1 MKIHDLEVFCAVAEE
16 KSFVK
21 AARRL
26 YISQSA
32 VTQLIRKIETELGF
46 PLLIRNKHFVKI
58 TAQGEVFYRAAKEI
72 LQRYRQALDDCARA
86 SGSKETLSVYYV
98 GSSGAPFLTGMLK
111 HFRTLYPECSIAVRR
126 LRPDQ
131 VCSALETEETNLVFT
146 PYDLIADSSLL
157 SFFPLFQDRHYCI
170 MEAGHPDS
178 MKDRLQ
184 IEELAGKHILF
195 PSKGFRPAHMQAL
208 VSRLRRAEMH
218 CELEEVY
225 NLDNALIQ
233 LLSHSDAM
241 ALVPGFCIPE
251 HPRLRAALLEDG
263 AQIRMGLAYRRAF
276 SGMEEAFA
284 QLSRDHALRET
295 GSAGTAD

>member
-1 MKIHDLEVFCAVAEE
+1 MAEE

-131 VCSALETEETNLVFT
+131 VCSALVVFT

-195 PSKGFRPAHMQAL
+195 PSKRFRPAHMQAL
-208 VSRLRRAEMH
+208 VSRLRRAELH